1 MTELKRVFLTL
12 NDYSKVNAICWTGTY
27 YAHENPSHSGEMIG
41 GSFEELGI
49 SITHAAKAL
58 GVSQQQLHNVISG
71 RSGVTAEMACR
82 LEQALG
88 STASAWL
95 TMQANYDLAQIR
107 NRPEQIKINR

>member
-1 MTELKRVFLTL
+1 
-12 NDYSKVNAICWTGTY
+12 
-27 YAHENPSHSGEMIG
+27 MIG

-88 STASAWL
+88 STASA
-95 TMQANYDLAQIR
+95 
-107 NRPEQIKINR
+107 